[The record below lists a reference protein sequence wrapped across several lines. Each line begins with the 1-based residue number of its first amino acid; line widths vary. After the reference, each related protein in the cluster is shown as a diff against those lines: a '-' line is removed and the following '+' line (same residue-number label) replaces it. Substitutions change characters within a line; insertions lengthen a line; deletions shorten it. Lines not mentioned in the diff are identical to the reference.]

1 MRKDALIDVDDIF
14 TKDMENPEFKSGVIA
29 EYNKLVAS
37 VAVRQEREQ
46 YGWTQK
52 DLATKAGI
60 PQSTVAR
67 IESGANTSMDTISK
81 IGNAFGKSV
90 KISFS

>member
-37 VAVRQEREQ
+37 VAVRQQREQ